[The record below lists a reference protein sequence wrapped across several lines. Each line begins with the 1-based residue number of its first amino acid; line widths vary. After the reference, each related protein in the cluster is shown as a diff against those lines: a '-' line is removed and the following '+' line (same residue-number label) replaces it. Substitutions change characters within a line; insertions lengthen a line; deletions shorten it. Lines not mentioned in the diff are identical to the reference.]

1 MPPTGQELVDAAWN
15 GQLLEVKRVLADAG
29 APSINWVDTYSR
41 SGLHHAALGGHLNVV
56 KYLLENGANLS
67 LKDNRGQ
74 TAADLAGCKR
84 VKALLTTE
92 ANKGA
97 ICILSSDEDED
108 EGEASQ
114 VPEESAGVNLST
126 LAFVGPPSARMA
138 VHHSPGDG
146 LPTSASKSS
155 HGSRPVA
162 GSATC
167 SVAGCMRVTWNG
179 QPGEQCCRT
188 CNSSD
193 GARHGPACEAKATSP
208 GTVPGSATCSVA
220 GCMRV
225 TWNGLPGEQCC
236 RTCNS
241 SDGARHGPDCE
252 TKANRGGFAQKSG
265 SRNSGGARK
274 KSGGAR
280 KRKHSSEAYPGAP
293 DRSLWD
299 SKRQE
304 GRDAKKLFRVDAGSE
319 EFAYVKDLF
328 MATMHSKNVVIERIE
343 RIENGPQHEAY
354 AQKKKAISDEIAKN
368 LPQDT
373 SDPKN
378 IVRML
383 FHGTSQQA
391 QRNIIHSDSSG
402 FEPLASGT
410 STGAIWGEGTYFARD
425 ASYSHSF
432 SSMKAGLRQVMLN
445 EVVVGKMTKGR
456 QGIKIYPKVPGTV
469 RGSVMTFHSLVDNE
483 KNPSIFVIKAG
494 SQAYPAFVIS
504 YRENTAGDASRA
516 AGGANSQ
523 SVTQQTAQKAPQQQ
537 GGEGCSIQ

>member
-1 MPPTGQELVDAAWN
+1 
-15 GQLLEVKRVLADAG
+15 
-29 APSINWVDTYSR
+29 
-41 SGLHHAALGGHLNVV
+41 
-56 KYLLENGANLS
+56 
-67 LKDNRGQ
+67 
-74 TAADLAGCKR
+74 
-84 VKALLTTE
+84 
-92 ANKGA
+92 
-97 ICILSSDEDED
+97 
-108 EGEASQ
+108 
-114 VPEESAGVNLST
+114 
-126 LAFVGPPSARMA
+126 
-138 VHHSPGDG
+138 
-146 LPTSASKSS
+146 
-155 HGSRPVA
+155 
-162 GSATC
+162 
-167 SVAGCMRVTWNG
+167 
-179 QPGEQCCRT
+179 
-188 CNSSD
+188 
-193 GARHGPACEAKATSP
+193 
-208 GTVPGSATCSVA
+208 
-220 GCMRV
+220 
-225 TWNGLPGEQCC
+225 
-236 RTCNS
+236 
-241 SDGARHGPDCE
+241 
-252 TKANRGGFAQKSG
+252 
-265 SRNSGGARK
+265 
-274 KSGGAR
+274 
-280 KRKHSSEAYPGAP
+280 
-293 DRSLWD
+293 
-299 SKRQE
+299 
-304 GRDAKKLFRVDAGSE
+304 VDAGSE

-328 MATMHSKNVVIERIE
+328 MATMHSKHVVIERIE

-523 SVTQQTAQKAPQQQ
+523 SVTLQTAQKAPQQQ

>member
-1 MPPTGQELVDAAWN
+1 MRPDRSSIEQDLMLV
-15 GQLLEVKRVLADAG
+15 LTECPLRC
-29 APSINWVDTYSR
+29 
-41 SGLHHAALGGHLNVV
+41 
-56 KYLLENGANLS
+56 LS
-67 LKDNRGQ
+67 LLHTFAFRIVEQDI
-74 TAADLAGCKR
+74 LANVR
-84 VKALLTTE
+84 
-92 ANKGA
+92 
-97 ICILSSDEDED
+97 
-108 EGEASQ
+108 
-114 VPEESAGVNLST
+114 
-126 LAFVGPPSARMA
+126 R
-138 VHHSPGDG
+138 HG
-146 LPTSASKSS
+146 LPCALHGASLRRRHALRRVVWAPADTTRLRKLRAQ
-155 HGSRPVA
+155 HVARGRSRPGPA
-162 GSATC
+162 RGA
-167 SVAGCMRVTWNG
+167 RV
-179 QPGEQCCRT
+179 RHA
-188 CNSSD
+188 

-265 SRNSGGARK
+265 SRN
-274 KSGGAR
+274 SGGAR

-523 SVTQQTAQKAPQQQ
+523 SVTLQTAQKAPQQQ

>member
-179 QPGEQCCRT
+179 
-188 CNSSD
+188 
-193 GARHGPACEAKATSP
+193 
-208 GTVPGSATCSVA
+208 
-220 GCMRV
+220 
-225 TWNGLPGEQCC
+225 LPGEQCC

-252 TKANRGGFAQKSG
+252 TKANRGGFAQKLG

-274 KSGGAR
+274 NSGGAR

-328 MATMHSKNVVIERIE
+328 MATMHSKHVVIERIE

-523 SVTQQTAQKAPQQQ
+523 SVTLQTAQKAPQQQ